1 MKKLLVLTL
10 VLGLTSAASAAVS
23 WDAISQDVAM
33 GETITI
39 TISSD
44 NTAPYGGFVSMQDA
58 AAAAIGDLVV
68 FPGAGDA
75 GGWTTPDLVGAP
87 GYWMHEAKTFNAQN
101 PDIVAGEQFSFSY
114 TALDDSSLVMVD
126 LLDFGA
132 AELARVQI
140 QNTPEPMTLGLLGL
154 GGLFLR
160 RRS

>member
-1 MKKLLVLTL
+1 MKKFLVVTL
-10 VLGLTSAASAAVS
+10 VLGLAAVS
-23 WDAISQDVAM
+23 NAAVTWDLTAQNVPM
-33 GETITI
+33 GSSITI

-44 NTAPYGGFVSMQDA
+44 TTSPYGGFVSMQQPGA
-58 AAAAIGDLVV
+58 GEIGNLVV

-75 GGWTTPDLVGAP
+75 GAWTTPDLVGAP

-101 PDIVAGEQFSFSY
+101 PDIVAGAQFTFDY
-114 TALDDSSLVMVD
+114 TALDDSSAVTVE

-132 AELARVQI
+132 VALDSIVI

-160 RRS
+160 RRK